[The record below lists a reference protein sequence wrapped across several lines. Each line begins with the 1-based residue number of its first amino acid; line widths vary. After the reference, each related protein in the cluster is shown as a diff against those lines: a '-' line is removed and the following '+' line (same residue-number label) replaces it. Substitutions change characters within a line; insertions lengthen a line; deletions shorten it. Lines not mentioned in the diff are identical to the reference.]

1 MHFFQA
7 APYDYRFGFAGM
19 ARSDRANA
27 AAFVTKIHIAIMHWC
42 ERARYPRELRLG
54 ISVEPI
60 DK

>member
-1 MHFFQA
+1 
-7 APYDYRFGFAGM
+7 M
-19 ARSDRANA
+19 ARSDRAKA
-27 AAFVTKIHIAIMHWC
+27 VTFVTKIHTAITHWC